1 MSDALTDQHDP
12 LVLGEYTPGAAAVLS
27 DAQRWPALDPEGA
40 GRLERW
46 RRHPHAPH
54 WSHAT
59 GDRVTADMLER
70 VRAPLPTAGWL
81 EAHLETARE
90 LLHYRRMPGLRRLE
104 DFPPITRTHLTDDL
118 ASFVPLDADLSRML
132 HGSSSGSTGAA
143 LLIPDDVEEVAR
155 SFFHLAGLAREEA
168 VDWRP
173 DGERLAL
180 ANLVF
185 QLQAFTYVSLVSA
198 FEQRAMARVNLRP
211 EAWAAASD
219 RRRFL
224 VDADPQVLTGNP
236 TSLAELLSPELR
248 GAVRP
253 LAIFSGAMALSGAL
267 RAQLETVFECPV
279 FDVYGLHETRPIAV
293 RTDDGPFRV
302 LDRRVV
308 VETLDEVGRAV
319 PDGQIGEIVVTAGE
333 NPLLPLVR
341 YRTGDF
347 GRLVRLEGGG
357 VAIADL
363 EGRENTRFTAAD
375 GRLVPCVDLTQQ
387 LQAHGALGWSV
398 EQSADG
404 RVSARIAG
412 GDADAVAAALIA
424 LLGQPVKIDR
434 VHRVADLGEG
444 KPRRYRSRAAQD
456 QASVR

>member
-1 MSDALTDQHDP
+1 MSDTASEQHDP
-12 LVLGEYTPGAAAVLS
+12 LALGEYTPGASAVLT
-27 DAQRWPALDPEGA
+27 DAQRWPTLDPEGA
-40 GRLERW
+40 ARLERW
-46 RRHPHAPH
+46 RRHPHAPQ
-54 WSHAT
+54 WSHET
-59 GDRVTADMLER
+59 GDRMTEDMLDR
-70 VRAPLPTAGWL
+70 VRVPLPTDGWL
-81 EAHLETARE
+81 DDHLETARN

-104 DFPPITRTHLTDDL
+104 DFPPITRSHLTHDL
-118 ASFVPLDADLSRML
+118 ASFVPLDVDLSRML
-132 HGSSSGSTGAA
+132 HGTSSGSTGAA

-155 SFFHLAGLAREEA
+155 GFTHLVTLVGEEGIG
-168 VDWRP
+168 WRP

-180 ANLVF
+180 ANLVL
-185 QLQAFTYVSLVSA
+185 QRQAFTYVSLVSA
-198 FEQRAMARVNLRP
+198 FGQRAMARLNLRP
-211 EAWAAASD
+211 DSWTAASD

-248 GAVRP
+248 DAVRP

-267 RAQLETVFECPV
+267 RAQLEAAFGCPV

-308 VETLDEVGRAV
+308 VETLDDAGMAV
-319 PDGQIGEIVVTAGE
+319 PDGEIGEIVVTAGE

-347 GRLVRLEGGG
+347 GRLMRLPDGSST
-357 VAIADL
+357 IADL
-363 EGRENTRFTAAD
+363 EGREHTRFAAAD

-404 RVSARIAG
+404 RVAARIAG
-412 GDADAVAAALIA
+412 GDADAVASALVA
-424 LLGQPVKIDR
+424 LLGQPIEVDR
-434 VHRVADLGEG
+434 VHRLADLGEG
-444 KPRRYRSRAAQD
+444 KPRRYRSRAAGD